1 MYAMQLAFMGKRLT
15 AVSAAQ
21 EWTVSEMDEYIKKS
35 AAIDATWFDPS
46 YTDPLNV
53 LTEVRD
59 KIKVLPS
66 ADAVVV
72 VRCKDAYTGTWMRQT
87 RQQADVRCGNT
98 IGGQVMTIAARD
110 GKEMINQMS
119 EAALLEGLAEESSEL
134 AHAALKL
141 ARILRDENPTPV
153 RRIEA
158 RAKLVEE
165 MADVILYSQVI
176 RQKLGIQLSEVG
188 DVVTAKHERWEKRLS
203 VS

>member
-1 MYAMQLAFMGKRLT
+1 
-15 AVSAAQ
+15 
-21 EWTVSEMDEYIKKS
+21 
-35 AAIDATWFDPS
+35 
-46 YTDPLNV
+46 
-53 LTEVRD
+53 
-59 KIKVLPS
+59 
-66 ADAVVV
+66 
-72 VRCKDAYTGTWMRQT
+72 
-87 RQQADVRCGNT
+87 
-98 IGGQVMTIAARD
+98 MTIAARE

-158 RAKLVEE
+158 RAKLIEE

-188 DVVTAKHERWEKRLS
+188 DVVTAKHDRWEKRLS
-203 VS
+203 AS